1 MLPEER
7 RQKILESLED
17 AKVVSIQAL
26 SDKLNVSEM
35 TIRRDLGLL
44 EEEQLLKRTRG
55 GALVADSFLKEPQ
68 FEIKLSKQ
76 SSVKETLA
84 HYAATKFVNNDE
96 VIILEG
102 GTTVSLMAK
111 FLKPYRNLTM
121 VTNGLHTLNAL
132 QDLLPYNSLICPG
145 GILRENSQTF
155 VGPITE
161 RYFQEFHAMKL
172 FLSATGYIREAGFTD
187 PNMLETQVKHKM
199 IQSAAQKI
207 VLFDSTKFG
216 IRSLSPAFS
225 LSEIDIL
232 ITDEAIPDEFLA
244 EFEAH
249 SIKVIKVP
257 KT

>member
-7 RQKILESLED
+7 RQKILENLED
-17 AKVVSIQAL
+17 AKVVSIQDL

-35 TIRRDLGLL
+35 TIRRDLGIL

-55 GALVADSFLKEPQ
+55 GALITQSFSKEPQ

-76 SSVKETLA
+76 GSVKETLA
-84 HYAATKFVNNDE
+84 HYAATKLVNNDE

-102 GTTVSLMAK
+102 GTTVSNMAK
-111 FLKPYRNLTM
+111 FLTPYRNLTII
-121 VTNGLHTLNAL
+121 TNGLHTLNAL
-132 QDLLPYNSLICPG
+132 QDLLPYNTLICPG
-145 GILRENSQTF
+145 GILREKAQTF

-172 FLSATGYIREAGFTD
+172 FLSATGYTRESGFTD
-187 PNMLETQVKHKM
+187 PNMLETQLKHKM

-207 VLFDSTKFG
+207 VLFDSSKFG

-225 LSEIDIL
+225 LSDINIL
-232 ITDEAIPDEFLA
+232 ITDEGIPQEFLT
-244 EFEAH
+244 EFEAN

-257 KT
+257 NI